1 MKQLTETK
9 GGKDNMTTATATKRE
24 VTPKLTCII
33 TGKSRLT
40 NQAYLESKAEKAGS
54 VEEYL
59 RLYISRPALKL
70 LRAGKSVQEARQTLG
85 VTDYNQTV
93 STETLQQAIAAN
105 GKHRSE

>member
-1 MKQLTETK
+1 MK
-9 GGKDNMTTATATKRE
+9 GGNTMSTATATKRE

-59 RLYISRPALKL
+59 RHYISRPALKL
-70 LRAGKSVQEARQTLG
+70 LRSGKSVQEARQTLG
-85 VTDYNQTV
+85 ITGYNQPV
-93 STETLQQAIAAN
+93 STELLQRAIAIN

>member
-1 MKQLTETK
+1 MK
-9 GGKDNMTTATATKRE
+9 GGNNMTTATATKRE

-40 NQAYLESKAEKAGS
+40 NQAYLESKADKAGS

-59 RLYISRPALKL
+59 RHYISRPALKL
-70 LRAGKSVQEARQTLG
+70 LRSGKSVQETRQTLG
-85 VTDYNQTV
+85 VTDYNQSV
-93 STETLQQAIAAN
+93 STELLQRAIAVN